1 MAQFFINAGLSV
13 VWAGIGVILLFIATL
28 VFDMLH
34 PLQIRKMI
42 EEGNVAAGIL
52 LGAVVIGMAYIIAT
66 AIS

>member
-1 MAQFFINAGLSV
+1 VAQFFINAGLSV

-34 PLQIRKMI
+34 PIHIRQRI
-42 EEGNVAAGIL
+42 EEGNVAAGLL

>member
-13 VWAGIGVILLFIATL
+13 VWAAIGVILLFIATL

-34 PLQIRKMI
+34 PIQIRQKI
-42 EEGNVAAGIL
+42 EEGNIAVGIL
-52 LGAVVIGMAYIIAT
+52 LGAVVLGMAYIIAT